1 MKIDKIIIDL
11 LKLDRDKDYDYTIEE
26 HKDKRSL
33 SSNAYCWV
41 LINKIGNVLRKS
53 KEEVYLDMLI
63 NYGQSTVMSM
73 LSSITP
79 NGFFKYYQEIG
90 KSVLGDKEFSH
101 YKIYKG
107 SSEFDTKEQSIFID
121 GIVQEAKDLDIDTL
135 DEEKIERLVEQ
146 WKEK

>member
-1 MKIDKIIIDL
+1 MKIDDIIVSL
-11 LKLDRDKDYDYTIEE
+11 LKFDRDKIYDYTIEE
-26 HKDKRSL
+26 HKEKRSL
-33 SSNAYCWV
+33 SANAYCWV
-41 LINKIGNVLRKS
+41 IINKIGNVLKKS

-107 SSEFDTKEQSIFID
+107 SSEFNTKEQSIFID
-121 GIVQEAKDLDIDTL
+121 GIVQEAKDLDIDTKTP
-135 DEEKIERLVEQ
+135 DEISKIKEL
-146 WKEK
+146 WK